1 MGKLPKNCTSRCIV
15 FFLFGFLLINFIT
28 LYKSF
33 PTTSSDDYTGQQS
46 TWTHEMEL
54 FCFKVQKRIENEK
67 NIKQQSLLF
76 QHNIQ
81 ITPPNF
87 TYHTRQ
93 QSIEISYHYSDW
105 HSSPDLPRRLTPCDH
120 QLYMELLSILDH
132 FFRRHRISY
141 MMMDGTLLG
150 KEKLDFYELFI
161 IVLCTLFENNGNHF
175 RH

>member
-1 MGKLPKNCTSRCIV
+1 
-15 FFLFGFLLINFIT
+15 
-28 LYKSF
+28 
-33 PTTSSDDYTGQQS
+33 
-46 TWTHEMEL
+46 MEL
-54 FCFKVQKRIENEK
+54 FCFKVQQRIENEK